1 MRFFTSFI
9 FGLLSASGILT
20 TSITSTT
27 STIRQ
32 MEDDK
37 DILQRETHIPNIRE
51 NSLNTDLALHVCGV
65 NALEDNPQDIEV
77 RIEFF
82 IDHLKSFIG
91 ETNFDSTS
99 FALNSR
105 EYDRQ
110 LKSIQTSSRNIV
122 PCLNELNAKINFAE
136 RMLKLMTEVTQ
147 AVSLISHSSGQYLLL
162 EKVLDLQ
169 VRLLSL
175 HDSQGSPDP
184 KKINFAET
192 VLAYKKQLSSLERD
206 LARILS
212 QSPLKP
218 KVKLPGLQAHFNEA
232 SRTLRILE
240 SYVNETRQA
249 C

>member
-1 MRFFTSFI
+1 MRLFTSLI
-9 FGLLSASGILT
+9 FGLVTASRVAT
-20 TSITSTT
+20 TFST

-32 MEDDK
+32 KGVEK
-37 DILQRETHIPNIRE
+37 DILQRETHISNIRE

-65 NALEDNPQDIEV
+65 NALENNPQDIEV

-82 IDHLKSFIG
+82 IDHLKSFIT
-91 ETNFDSTS
+91 ETNFDSAS
-99 FALNSR
+99 FALNSI

-110 LKSIQTSSRNIV
+110 LKSIQISSRNIV

-147 AVSLISHSSGQYLLL
+147 TVSLTSHSSGQYLLL

-175 HDSQGSPDP
+175 RDSQGSPDP
-184 KKINFAET
+184 KIINFAET
-192 VLAYKKQLSSLERD
+192 VLTYRRQLSSLERD

-232 SRTLRILE
+232 SKTLRILE
-240 SYVNETRQA
+240 SYVNETRHA

>member
-20 TSITSTT
+20 TSITLTT

-37 DILQRETHIPNIRE
+37 DILQRETHISNIRE

-65 NALEDNPQDIEV
+65 NALENNPQDIEV

-82 IDHLKSFIG
+82 IDHLKSFIT
-91 ETNFDSTS
+91 ETNFDSAS
-99 FALNSR
+99 FALNSI

-110 LKSIQTSSRNIV
+110 LKSIQISSRNIV
-122 PCLNELNAKINFAE
+122 PCLNELNTKINFAE

-147 AVSLISHSSGQYLLL
+147 TVSLTSHSSGQYLLL

-175 HDSQGSPDP
+175 RDSQGSPDP
-184 KKINFAET
+184 KIINFAET
-192 VLAYKKQLSSLERD
+192 VLAYRRQLSSLERD

-240 SYVNETRQA
+240 SYVNETRHA